1 MERLQK
7 VIASSGVAS
16 RRKAEELIL
25 KGCVTVNGEKV
36 TELGTKVSG
45 NDLIC
50 VNGKSITEEDKV
62 YYMLNKPRGVISS
75 VSDELGRKI
84 VVDLIDTDKRIY
96 PIGRLDYDTTG
107 IILLTND
114 GELSNILTHPN
125 FNVEKTYI
133 AKLNKFLE
141 PTDFMKL
148 KNGVMIDKRMCKP
161 TRVRLKENDKVKD
174 YALVEV
180 TIVEGR
186 NHIIKRLF
194 LSLGYLVD
202 KLTRTNYA
210 GMSLDNL
217 KSGEYRN
224 LTIKE
229 VKRLYEYG
237 TSNNK

>member
-1 MERLQK
+1 
-7 VIASSGVAS
+7 
-16 RRKAEELIL
+16 
-25 KGCVTVNGEKV
+25 
-36 TELGTKVSG
+36 
-45 NDLIC
+45 
-50 VNGKSITEEDKV
+50 
-62 YYMLNKPRGVISS
+62 
-75 VSDELGRKI
+75 
-84 VVDLIDTDKRIY
+84 
-96 PIGRLDYDTTG
+96 
-107 IILLTND
+107 
-114 GELSNILTHPN
+114 
-125 FNVEKTYI
+125 
-133 AKLNKFLE
+133 
-141 PTDFMKL
+141 
-148 KNGVMIDKRMCKP
+148 MIDKRMCKP

-229 VKRLYEYG
+229 VKRLYEYA

>member
-75 VSDELGRKI
+75 ASDELGRKT

-114 GELSNILTHPN
+114 GELTNKLIHPKSEI
-125 FNVEKTYI
+125 EKTYV
-133 AKLNKFLE
+133 AKVKGLVNKEALKQLCNGVDIDGYKTAKAKARLKKYDKKTNYSIVELTIHEGKNHQVKRMFEALGFE
-141 PTDFMKL
+141 VVKL
-148 KNGVMIDKRMCKP
+148 KRE
-161 TRVRLKENDKVKD
+161 TFS
-174 YALVEV
+174 
-180 TIVEGR
+180 
-186 NHIIKRLF
+186 F
-194 LSLGYLVD
+194 LNLSG
-202 KLTRTNYA
+202 LT
-210 GMSLDNL
+210 
-217 KSGEYRN
+217 SGEYRN
-224 LTIKE
+224 LTPKE
-229 VKRLYEYG
+229 VKILYSEV
-237 TSNNK
+237 SK

>member
-7 VIASSGVAS
+7 VIASSGVSS

-25 KGCVTVNGEKV
+25 AGKVSVNGEV
-36 TELGTKVSG
+36 VRELGVKVSPS
-45 NDLIC
+45 DVVC
-50 VNGKSITEEDKV
+50 VNGKSINEEDKV
-62 YYMLNKPRGVISS
+62 YFMLNKPRGVISS
-75 VSDELGRKI
+75 SKDELGRKT

-114 GELSNILTHPN
+114 GNLSNILTHPN
-125 FNVEKTYI
+125 FKVEKTYV

-141 PTDFMKL
+141 PSDFMKL
-148 KNGVMIDKRMCKP
+148 KNGVMIDRRMCIP
-161 TRVRLKENDKVKD
+161 TKVRLKENNKIKN
-174 YALVEV
+174 YAFVEV

-194 LSLGYLVD
+194 MELGYLVD

-210 GMSLDNL
+210 GLSLETL
-217 KSGEYRN
+217 QSGEYRK

-237 TSNNK
+237 CSNNK

>member
-75 VSDELGRKI
+75 VSDELGRKT

-133 AKLNKFLE
+133 VKLNKFLE

-148 KNGVMIDKRMCKP
+148 KNGVMIDERMCKP